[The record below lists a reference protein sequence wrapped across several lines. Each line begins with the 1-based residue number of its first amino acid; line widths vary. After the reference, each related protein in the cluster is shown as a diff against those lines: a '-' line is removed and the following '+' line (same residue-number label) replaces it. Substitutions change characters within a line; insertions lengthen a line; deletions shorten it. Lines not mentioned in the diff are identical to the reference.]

1 MRFRGLRHLRR
12 ERPARGD
19 KIAWHDGLVVATS
32 SVKIVIDPVKLRTI
46 SSTSRVLVSHA
57 HSDHTRGFRH
67 KGMKLSTTETKEIH
81 TVLNSHNVSNFQA
94 IELNRNLSIDDIE
107 VKALNAGHMLG
118 SAQFLVRTPES
129 SILYTGD
136 INCVDTL
143 TTKAAQP
150 HRCDVLVIEA
160 TYGSPFY
167 HFPSRET
174 IYANVVEWAVDM
186 IKQGY
191 IPCLHV
197 YAAGKAQEIV
207 RLFNVY
213 THLPVIVNPVLDGV
227 NKAYRKAGHALDWM
241 SADSVDGGEVL
252 EKDPCVY
259 ITTPNDRRSIGRK
272 TARAYA
278 TGWALAMR
286 GHNAAFPLSS
296 HADFEQLVS
305 FIKACTPEK
314 VYIFTGFAEELRRLI
329 RTQLGLEAKAVPSVS
344 QRTLSDDY

>member
-1 MRFRGLRHLRR
+1 M
-12 ERPARGD
+12 
-19 KIAWHDGLVVATS
+19 
-32 SVKIVIDPVKLRTI
+32 DPVKIQKI
-46 SSTSRVLVSHA
+46 SSRSTVFVSHA
-57 HSDHTRGFRH
+57 HSDHTRGFGYRGI
-67 KGMKLSTTETKEIH
+67 KQSTSETREIH
-81 TVLNSHNVSNFQA
+81 GELNSRRIKNFHA
-94 IELNRNLSIDDIE
+94 LDINRKVAIDDVE

-143 TTKAAQP
+143 TTRAAQP
-150 HRCDVLVIEA
+150 YRCDVLVIEA
-160 TYGSPFY
+160 TYGSPLY

-191 IPCLHV
+191 VPCLHV

-227 NKAYRKAGHALDWM
+227 NRAYRKAGHKLEWL
-241 SADSVDGGEVL
+241 SSGSSDGSDVL

-259 ITTPNDRRSIGRK
+259 VTTPSDRRSIGRK

-278 TGWALAMR
+278 TGWALSMR
-286 GHNAAFPLSS
+286 GRNAAFPLSS

-305 FIKACTPEK
+305 FIKECSPER
-314 VYIFTGFAEELRRLI
+314 VYIFTGFADALKRLI
-329 RTQLGLEAKAVPSVS
+329 RTELDLEVKTVPLIN
-344 QRTLSDDY
+344 QKTLSDDF

>member
-1 MRFRGLRHLRR
+1 V
-12 ERPARGD
+12 RGD
-19 KIAWHDGLVVATS
+19 KIAWLDGLVVATS
-32 SVKIVIDPVKLRTI
+32 NVTIVIDPVKLRAI
-46 SSTSRVLVSHA
+46 PASSRVFISHA

-67 KGMKLSTTETKEIH
+67 KGVKQSTNETKEIH
-81 TVLNSHNVSNFQA
+81 TVLNSHKVSDFQA
-94 IELNRNLSIDDIE
+94 IPLNHKVLIDDIE
-107 VKALNAGHMLG
+107 VKALDAGHMLG

-150 HRCDVLVIEA
+150 HRCDVLVIEG

-186 IKQGY
+186 IKQGCV
-191 IPCLHV
+191 PCLHV
-197 YAAGKAQEIV
+197 YAAGKAQEII

-213 THLPVIVNPVLDGV
+213 THLPVIVNPVLDRV
-227 NKAYRKAGHALDWM
+227 NTAYRKAGHDIDWM
-241 SADSVDGGEVL
+241 SAGSVDGTDVL

-259 ITTPNDRRSIGRK
+259 VTTPNDRRSIGRK
-272 TARAYA
+272 TARAFA
-278 TGWALAMR
+278 TGWALSMR
-286 GHNAAFPLSS
+286 GRNAGFPLSS

-305 FIKACTPEK
+305 FIKACSPDR
-314 VYIFTGFAEELRRLI
+314 VYVFTGSADELRRLI
-329 RTQLGLEAKAVPSVS
+329 RRELGLEAKAVPSMS
-344 QRTLSDDY
+344 QRTLSEDY

>member
-1 MRFRGLRHLRR
+1 MRRIRRGRR
-12 ERPARGD
+12 ARGD
-19 KIAWHDGLVVATS
+19 KIAWLDGLVVATS
-32 SVKIVIDPVKLRTI
+32 SATIVIDPVKLRKV
-46 SSTSRVLVSHA
+46 SSASRVLVSHA

-67 KGMKLSTTETKEIH
+67 KGMKQSTVETKEIH
-81 TVLNSHNVSNFQA
+81 CVLNPHKVSNFQA
-94 IELNRNLSIDDIE
+94 IDLNHKVLIDDLE

-118 SAQFLVRTPES
+118 SAQFLVHTPSS

-174 IYANVVEWAVDM
+174 IYASVVEWAVDM
-186 IKQGY
+186 IKQGC

-213 THLPVIVNPVLDGV
+213 THLPVVVNPILDGV
-227 NKAYRKAGHALDWM
+227 NRAYRKGGHALDWM
-241 SADSVDGGEVL
+241 SANSVDGGEVL
-252 EKDPCVY
+252 EKNPCVY

-272 TARAYA
+272 TARGFA
-278 TGWALAMR
+278 TGWALSMSGR
-286 GHNAAFPLSS
+286 NAAFPLSS

-305 FIKACTPEK
+305 FIKACAPEK
-314 VYIFTGFAEELRRLI
+314 VDIFTGFAEELRRSVKSE
-329 RTQLGLEAKAVPSVS
+329 LGFEAKAVPSIS
-344 QRTLSDDY
+344 QKTLSDDY

>member
-1 MRFRGLRHLRR
+1 V
-12 ERPARGD
+12 
-19 KIAWHDGLVVATS
+19 IATPSVTIVV
-32 SVKIVIDPVKLRTI
+32 DPIKLRTI
-46 SSTSRVLVSHA
+46 STTSRVLVSHA

-67 KGMKLSTTETKEIH
+67 KGVKQSTTETKEIH
-81 TVLNSHNVSNFQA
+81 TALNSHKVSNFQA
-94 IELNRNLSIDDIE
+94 IDLNRKISIDDVD

-118 SAQFLVRTPES
+118 SAQFLVETPQS

-167 HFPSRET
+167 HFPSRDT
-174 IYANVVEWAVDM
+174 IYANVVEWSVEM
-186 IKQGY
+186 IKQGF

-213 THLPVIVNPVLDGV
+213 TRLPVIVNPVLDGV
-227 NKAYRKAGHALDWM
+227 NAAYKKAGHDLEWI
-241 SADSVDGGEVL
+241 SANSIEGGEVL
-252 EKDPCVY
+252 EKNPCVY
-259 ITTPNDRRSIGRK
+259 VTTPNDRRSIGRK

-278 TGWALAMR
+278 TGWALSMR
-286 GHNAAFPLSS
+286 GRNAAFPLSS

-305 FIKACTPEK
+305 FIKACSPEK
-314 VYIFTGFAEELRRLI
+314 VYIFTGFAEEMRQLI
-329 RTQLGLEAKAVPSVS
+329 RTELGLEAKAVPSIN